1 MDLYIDL
8 YSKSGESIQVINAH
22 PISIEEFVQL
32 RSEIEAG
39 SCASSDFGETDW
51 LVFHSK
57 SISILHQIFHVSNGF
72 LMTLRFTI

>member
-1 MDLYIDL
+1 MWGSNVKYLTFMVPKDRPI
-8 YSKSGESIQVINAH
+8 KVIQVINAH

-51 LVFHSK
+51 LVFPPK
-57 SISILHQIFHVSNGF
+57 TALFRYY
-72 LMTLRFTI
+72 M